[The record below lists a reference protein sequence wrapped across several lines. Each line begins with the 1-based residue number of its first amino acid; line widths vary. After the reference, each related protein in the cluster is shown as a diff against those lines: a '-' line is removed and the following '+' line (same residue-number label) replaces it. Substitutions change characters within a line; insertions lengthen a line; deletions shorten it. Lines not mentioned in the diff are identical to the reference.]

1 MRAAGALGLCVLPL
15 DVLAEITNVTFS
27 DVVRVVPAFA
37 DDVGAFGN
45 GFSVTTDVDFEFGHL
60 AALG

>member
-1 MRAAGALGLCVLPL
+1 MTA
-15 DVLAEITNVTFS
+15 S
-27 DVVRVVPAFA
+27 DVVRVVPAIA